1 MPLAYRLTLK
11 ALDDLD
17 EIWDYIAGDSVDS
30 ACRVESA
37 IFEACEGIARYP
49 FLGSKRGEITSQPV
63 RFWVVSSFPNFIV
76 VYRPATKPLEVVAIL
91 HSKRDIKRVLGERR
105 SKD

>member
-1 MPLAYRLTLK
+1 MPPVYQLTLQ

-37 IFEACEGIARYP
+37 IFAACEGVARHP
-49 FLGSKRGEITSQPV
+49 MLGSKRREITPQPV
-63 RFWVVSSFPNFIV
+63 RFWVVSQFRNFIV
-76 VYRPATKPLEVVAIL
+76 VYRPETMPLQVVAIL
-91 HSKRDIKRVLGERR
+91 HAKRNIKRLLAERLM
-105 SKD
+105 